1 MTKWLQEMSFM
12 LETKSFFII
21 HALNV
26 FLKICVLVGLNPF
39 VVSNVCPFDVV
50 EITSVGT
57 NKMLKWASI
66 EIFL

>member
-1 MTKWLQEMSFM
+1 LD
-12 LETKSFFII
+12 
-21 HALNV
+21 
-26 FLKICVLVGLNPF
+26 PF

-50 EITSVGT
+50 EITSVET